1 MNFRSLLAAAVAAF
15 GLATRSHAQWAVY
28 DAALHKQQILDAT
41 KQIAKYV
48 EMIDNQVKH
57 LKTLEAELATLRRYV
72 EIFGT
77 PEAVKPASIPELLK
91 VLQASE
97 VGRGLGKLLEALDP
111 EAAMEDAG
119 HGVFDAI
126 GKTFE
131 TTFGTTIARAPELYR
146 AFAALRAGAD
156 NFLAVADDTARH
168 RATLKAEIA
177 RTTAA
182 LSKAPTDAEVQK
194 LGAVL
199 VGLGSLLQ
207 SGEQELHQ
215 ATASVLVQEASARA
229 DERRQTEARKE
240 RLSAEFAGSFEQYG
254 KTFRLVSRPARFP

>member
-1 MNFRSLLAAAVAAF
+1 MKPRLWMALVGSL
-15 GLATRSHAQWAVY
+15 GLATGAHAQWAVY

-48 EMIDNQVKH
+48 EMIENQAKH

-77 PEAVKPASIPELLK
+77 PDSVKPASIPEILK
-91 VLQASE
+91 LVQTPETGS
-97 VGRGLGKLLEALDP
+97 GLEALLEAIDP
-111 EAAMEDAG
+111 ESSMEDDG
-119 HGVFDAI
+119 HGVFAAI

-131 TTFGTTIARAPELYR
+131 STLGTTIARAPELYR
-146 AFAALRAGAD
+146 AFAAVRASAD
-156 NFLAVADDTARH
+156 NFLAVVADTARH
-168 RATLKAEIA
+168 RSTLKAEIA

-207 SGEQELHQ
+207 SAELELRQ
-215 ATASVLVQEASARA
+215 ASDAVLVQEIHTRA

-240 RLSAEFAGSFEQYG
+240 RLSAEFAETFEQYG
-254 KTFRLVSRPARFP
+254 KTFRLVTRPIRFP

>member
-1 MNFRSLLAAAVAAF
+1 MKPRPWMALVGAL
-15 GLATRSHAQWAVY
+15 GLATGAHAQWAVY
-28 DAALHKQQILDAT
+28 DAVLHKQQILDAT
-41 KQIAKYV
+41 KEIAKYV

-77 PEAVKPASIPELLK
+77 PDSVKPASIPEILK
-91 VLQASE
+91 VSQAPE
-97 VGRGLGKLLEALDP
+97 AGTGLEALLEAVDA
-111 EAAMEDAG
+111 EAGMEDRG

-131 TTFGTTIARAPELYR
+131 TSLGTTITRAPELYR
-146 AFAALRAGAD
+146 AFAALRAGAE
-156 NFLAVADDTARH
+156 NFLAVAATAARH

-177 RTTAA
+177 RTATA
-182 LSKAPTDAEVQK
+182 LSKAATDAEVQK
-194 LGAVL
+194 LGGVM

-207 SGEQELHQ
+207 SAELELRQ
-215 ATASVLVQEASARA
+215 ATDAVLVLEINTRA

-240 RLSAEFAGSFEQYG
+240 RLSAEFAETFEQYG
-254 KTFRLVSRPARFP
+254 KTFRLVSRPIRFP